1 VTEKQTEDSD
11 VTTPEAELDAVETDV
26 VDTEAVEAEAAP
38 EAEAVEAESAE
49 VEAPEAETAAA
60 ESPEAESAEAPEV
73 EATEA
78 VEAEAVEAEPTS
90 VVRHT
95 LSAGAHHLA
104 QTVGRRKQAIV
115 RVRLLPGTGK
125 FTLNG
130 KSMDDYFPNKVHQQ
144 LIREPLVTTEK
155 PETFDVIAT
164 LRGGGTTGQAG
175 ALRLAIARALI
186 AVDSEDRPVLKKAGF
201 LTRDPRVKERKKYGL
216 KKARKAPQYSK
227 R

>member
-1 VTEKQTEDSD
+1 MS
-11 VTTPEAELDAVETDV
+11 TP
-26 VDTEAVEAEAAP
+26 EAVEAEFD
-38 EAEAVEAESAE
+38 
-49 VEAPEAETAAA
+49 
-60 ESPEAESAEAPEV
+60 
-73 EATEA
+73 A
-78 VEAEAVEAEPTS
+78 VEAEATETDVADTFEGDDEAAQDEAAP
-90 VVRHT
+90 VVRHQ
-95 LSAGAHHLA
+95 LNGAHHLA
-104 QTVGRRKQAIV
+104 QTVGRRKEAIV

-130 KSMDDYFPNKVHQQ
+130 KSLEQYFPNKVHQQ

-155 PETFDVIAT
+155 PETFDVVAN

-175 ALRLAIARALI
+175 ALRLAIARALV

>member
-1 VTEKQTEDSD
+1 MTEHQTEDID
-11 VTTPEAELDAVETDV
+11 VTTPEAELDAVEAEA
-26 VDTEAVEAEAAP
+26 TEAEAP
-38 EAEAVEAESAE
+38 EAEAAEAETTEA
-49 VEAPEAETAAA
+49 EAPEAEAA
-60 ESPEAESAEAPEV
+60 EAETPETEDAEV
-73 EATEA
+73 EGT
-78 VEAEAVEAEPTS
+78 P

-95 LSAGAHHLA
+95 LNAGAHHLA

-175 ALRLAIARALI
+175 ALRLAIARALV